1 MFGALLFP
9 EGPPAPGA
17 GKAEAYETT
26 PPPAA
31 GEPVVA
37 GIDQLAF
44 LVGGVWVAQSGV
56 STVCERVT
64 WDAEHAFLLTEV
76 TQMVGGKVAGQARG
90 SFGYSPTRRYLMS
103 GATSTSGTY
112 TGGYETGSTD
122 GASWV
127 FAMTIGSGAT
137 IQNVQVTMSNPS
149 PDALVIAQATLQGGA
164 WVTQSSVTYTRRT
177 SGC

>member
-9 EGPPAPGA
+9 DGLSAPGA
-17 GKAEAYETT
+17 GKTEADASA
-26 PPPAA
+26 PPGPIF
-31 GEPVVA
+31 GEPQPE

-44 LVGGVWVAQSGV
+44 LVGGVWVAQSGSATV
-56 STVCERVT
+56 SERVT

-76 TQMVGGKVAGQARG
+76 TQMLGGKVAGQARG

-112 TGGYETGSTD
+112 TGGYETGSTG
-122 GASWV
+122 GASWI

-149 PDALVIAQATLQGGA
+149 PDSLVIAQATLQNGA
-164 WVTQSSVTYTRRT
+164 WVTQSAVTYTRQAC
-177 SGC
+177 S